1 MSDLDI
7 IFPNGIELELSG
19 KQVTVKKFKFG
30 QLPKVMKALKTIAE
44 PAISAIQKGQQPDL
58 ALFMEIGADVSGDLM
73 QLMADCIGQP
83 LSFIEDL
90 DPDEGIK
97 LISAFLEVNADFFI
111 KKVLPELKDMM
122 NKKQKIGQK

>member
-122 NKKQKIGQK
+122 NKNQKIGQK

>member
-44 PAISAIQKGQQPDL
+44 PAIAAIQKGQQPDL

>member
-7 IFPNGIELELSG
+7 IFPNGIELELG
-19 KQVTVKKFKFG
+19 GQTVTVKKFKFG
-30 QLPKVMKALKTIAE
+30 QLPKVMKAVKTIAE
-44 PAISAIQKGQQPDL
+44 PAIQAIQGGKQPDL
-58 ALFMEIGADVSGDLM
+58 SLFLEVGADVSSDIM
-73 QLMADCIGQP
+73 QLMADCIGKP